1 MEQIILNKKDYELL
15 SENYP
20 NLTYNKLDNSISGI
34 LSFQRS
40 YKEKLIHGKYSI
52 VFKLEYGHGS
62 ILPKVRETK
71 GKILSMAKRKM
82 KSKADF
88 HLNSENG
95 DLCLIFP
102 IKEREHYPNGFEF
115 ERFLN
120 HLETHL
126 YWVTYYD
133 RYNEKPWKDEP
144 HNHDKAL
151 LRAAKEN
158 KSYRK
163 ELKAEVETREK
174 RKLSRPEFRRYLKRK
189 NIL

>member
-15 SENYP
+15 SEKYP
-20 NLTYNKLDNSISGI
+20 ELTYNKLDNSISGT
-34 LSFQRS
+34 FNFCRS
-40 YKEKLIHGKYSI
+40 YKEKTISGKYSI
-52 VFKLEYGHGS
+52 EFKLEYGHGS

-71 GKILSMAKRKM
+71 GKILSMAKRKI
-82 KSKADF
+82 KSEADF
-88 HLNSENG
+88 HLNSKNG
-95 DLCLIFP
+95 DLCLILP

-133 RYNEKPWKDEP
+133 RYNKKPWKDEP
-144 HNHDKAL
+144 HNPFEAL
-151 LRAAKEN
+151 LMAAKEN

-163 ELKAEVETREK
+163 ELKTAVETREK
-174 RKLSRPEFRRYLKRK
+174 RKLSRPEFRRYLKSK

>member
-15 SENYP
+15 SVNYP
-20 NLTYNKLDNSISGI
+20 ELIYNKLDNSISGI
-34 LSFQRS
+34 LSFHRS
-40 YKEKLIHGKYSI
+40 YKEKTIRGKYSI
-52 VFKLEYGHGS
+52 EFKLEYGHGS

-126 YWVTYYD
+126 YWLTYYD

-144 HNHDKAL
+144 HNKEEAFIE
-151 LRAAKEN
+151 AVKEN
-158 KSYRK
+158 KIYRK
-163 ELKAEVETREK
+163 ELKVEVENRVNRRLT
-174 RKLSRPEFRRYLKRK
+174 RPEFRRYLKNK